1 MTNFDRT
8 AAWLHACGKGKTVP
22 NLSVQVGCHME
33 EFIELFDC
41 FELSSDMVNRIL
53 GNALAELTYVAR
65 KLKDGSEVA
74 HLIREKREDALDSL
88 CDQEVTGNG
97 IAYLADFD
105 KATADQRVLDSNDAK
120 LVDGQPVILAG
131 GKIGKPEGWVAPN
144 LSDCV

>member
-22 NLSVQVGCHME
+22 NLSVQVGCHIE
-33 EFIELFDC
+33 EFIELFDA
-41 FELSSDMVNRIL
+41 FELSNEMDQRIL
-53 GNALAELTYVAR
+53 GNALKEMAYVAR
-65 KLKDGSEVA
+65 KLKAGTTVA
-74 HLIREKREDALDSL
+74 HLLKEKREDALDSL

>member
-22 NLSVQVGCHME
+22 NLSVQVGCHIE
-33 EFIELFDC
+33 EFIELFDA
-41 FELSSDMVNRIL
+41 FELSNEMDQRIL
-53 GNALAELTYVAR
+53 GSALKEMAYVAR
-65 KLKDGSEVA
+65 KLKAGTTVA
-74 HLIREKREDALDSL
+74 HLLKEKREDALDSL

-97 IAYLADFD
+97 TAYLADFD

>member
-1 MTNFDRT
+1 MD
-8 AAWLHACGKGKTVP
+8 
-22 NLSVQVGCHME
+22 Q
-33 EFIELFDC
+33 
-41 FELSSDMVNRIL
+41 RIL
-53 GNALAELTYVAR
+53 GNALKEMAYVAR
-65 KLKDGSEVA
+65 KLKAGTTVA
-74 HLIREKREDALDSL
+74 HLLKEKREDALDSL